1 VAIAKRSCRSGG
13 RLRAGPGRLAVLG
26 EPVTADFPGY
36 IIKAVQGFGDALG
49 GDVAGQV
56 NSGVQA
62 HADVTDAG
70 KDPVQQFLGAVS
82 VRGSAA
88 AARARSAGSG
98 PAMTT
103 PGVEGPAGASA
114 NELRR
119 AEQAPEDLPRG

>member
-1 VAIAKRSCRSGG
+1 M
-13 RLRAGPGRLAVLG
+13 
-26 EPVTADFPGY
+26 TADFPGY

-82 VRGSAA
+82 V
-88 AARARSAGSG
+88 SG
-98 PAMTT
+98 ICGCC
-103 PGVEGPAGASA
+103 PGQVGGLGPGHDDAW
-114 NELRR
+114 R
-119 AEQAPEDLPRG
+119 